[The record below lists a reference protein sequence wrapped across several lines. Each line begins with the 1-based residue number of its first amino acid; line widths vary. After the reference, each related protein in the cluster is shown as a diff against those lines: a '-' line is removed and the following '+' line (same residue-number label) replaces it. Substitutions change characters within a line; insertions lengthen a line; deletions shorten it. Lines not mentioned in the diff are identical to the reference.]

1 PMPDEHLD
9 VFPARLPRPCE
20 PPLVLYTVDNMWP
33 PMYML
38 GWSYTTD
45 EFEARLGQGEP
56 MEVFKERIRR
66 PFQAKFKGTN
76 VASLTARRSSP
87 SLDTTSGPCIVS
99 VGSNSSVRSL
109 ARAHQEN
116 SIETTKALLG
126 ETAEPEWIRV
136 PLAEMAGL
144 F

>member
-1 PMPDEHLD
+1 MLMPDEHLD
-9 VFPARLPRPCE
+9 VFTARLPRPCE
-20 PPLVLYTVDNMWP
+20 PPLMLCTVENMWP

-76 VASLTARRSSP
+76 V
-87 SLDTTSGPCIVS
+87 
-99 VGSNSSVRSL
+99 
-109 ARAHQEN
+109 
-116 SIETTKALLG
+116 
-126 ETAEPEWIRV
+126 
-136 PLAEMAGL
+136 
-144 F
+144 